1 MNVCGCVQENFA
13 HSVIGTVV
21 LTDYNNNTYRIDDVD
36 FSTTPG
42 DSFPMKN
49 GERITYV
56 DYYKKK
62 YGIRI
67 SNSRQPMLVT
77 RSRTRDRQAGEGE
90 RVYLVPEL
98 CRATGT
104 LYHCFISNFFKIYS
118 FSSLFFL
125 YIIKFKKKN
134 VAASFARYYEYL

>member
-1 MNVCGCVQENFA
+1 M
-13 HSVIGTVV
+13 IGTVV
-21 LTDYNNNTYRIDDVD
+21 LTDYNNNTYRIEDVD

-42 DSFPMKN
+42 DRFPMKN

-56 DYYKKK
+56 DYYKKR

-67 SNSRQPMLVT
+67 MNSRQPMLVT

-98 CRATGT
+98 CRATGA
-104 LYHCFISNFFKIYS
+104 FIVLLATFPKFIFSRNFFFIYN
-118 FSSLFFL
+118 LQ
-125 YIIKFKKKN
+125 I
-134 VAASFARYYEYL
+134 